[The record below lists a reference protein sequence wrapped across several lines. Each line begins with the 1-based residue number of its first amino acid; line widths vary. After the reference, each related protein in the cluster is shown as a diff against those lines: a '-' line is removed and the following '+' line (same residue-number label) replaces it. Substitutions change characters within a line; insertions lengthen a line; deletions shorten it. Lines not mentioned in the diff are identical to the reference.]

1 MAAVLSLRTIF
12 QLHPNL
18 SSGRVTIKPR
28 AALHEAHSMRV
39 PYQLKQKQSRLF
51 HRLPSGL
58 NMEVI
63 VHKKVE
69 EKQSGEEKQRPSE
82 NPPLVFVHGSY
93 HAAWCWAEHWLP
105 FFSASGYDCYAVSL
119 LGQGESDAPSA
130 SVSGTLQT
138 HASDVADFICK
149 ELTLPPVL
157 IGHSFGGLIIQY
169 YIANAKTDQIS
180 DKRDLFP
187 KLTGAVLVCSVPPS
201 GNSGL
206 VWRYL
211 FTKPIAAYK
220 VTRSLAANGFQT
232 SLSLCKET
240 FFSATME
247 DHLVLRYQELMKES
261 SRMPLFDLRKLNA
274 SLPVP
279 SVPKSAIELLVLGAN
294 DDFIVDAEG
303 LNEIGRFYGVSP
315 ICVKGVAHDMMLDCL
330 WEKGAKAILAWLED
344 LKREQ
349 LR

>member
-1 MAAVLSLRTIF
+1 MAALLSLHTIS
-12 QLHPNL
+12 QLQTNL
-18 SSGRVTIKPR
+18 STSRVTVKPR
-28 AALHEAHSMRV
+28 AALHGAQRMRV
-39 PYQLKQKQSRLF
+39 PYELKQEQSRLF
-51 HRLPSGL
+51 HHLPSGL

-63 VHKKVE
+63 VQKGVAEKESDEKKE
-69 EKQSGEEKQRPSE
+69 RTSE

-93 HAAWCWAEHWLP
+93 HAAWCWAEHWMP
-105 FFSASGYDCYAVSL
+105 FFSASGYDCYAISL

-130 SVSGTLQT
+130 SVAGTLQT

-149 ELTLPPVL
+149 KLTFPPVL

-169 YIANAKTDQIS
+169 YIANAKPYQFLDM
-180 DKRDLFP
+180 RDFFP
-187 KLTGAVLVCSVPPS
+187 ELMGAALVCSVPPS

-211 FTKPIAAYK
+211 FSKPIAAFK
-220 VTRSLAANGFQT
+220 VTRSLAAKGFQT
-232 SLSLCKET
+232 SVPLCKET

-247 DHLVLRYQELMKES
+247 DCLVLRYQELMKKS

-274 SLPVP
+274 ALPVP

-303 LNEIGRFYGVSP
+303 LKETGRFYGVSP
-315 ICVKGVAHDMMLDCL
+315 ICVEAVAHDMMLDCL
-330 WEKGAKAILAWLED
+330 WDKGAKVILSWLKD
-344 LKREQ
+344 LKK
-349 LR
+349 